1 MRFLFI
7 LFILFP
13 ILEMV
18 VLIKVGSVIGA
29 WNTVGLVV
37 LSAVVGVEVVRREGF
52 RNALKAREKMAAG
65 ELPAQEMVENLAIV
79 LGGVLMIIPGF
90 ISDFMGIVLLIP
102 PLRRLLVGRWLKLGG
117 VQIRRASVYD
127 AEYRREDDLRSGQRQ
142 NHRVLDGEYTKDSGD
157 QSDRT

>member
-1 MRFLFI
+1 MRFLFL

-65 ELPAQEMVENLAIV
+65 ELPALEMVENLVIV
-79 LGGVLMIIPGF
+79 LGGVLMIIPGL

-102 PLRRLLVGRWLKLGG
+102 PLRRLLIGQLKLGG
-117 VQIRRASVYD
+117 AQIRQVNIYD
-127 AEYRREDDLRSGQRQ
+127 AEYCREDDLRSGQRQ
-142 NHRVLDGEYTKDSGD
+142 IHRVLDGEYTKDPGD